1 MVFPTH
7 CSSRRRPS
15 AWDGTSGYS
24 PDTRVWVSRRP
35 QAPGGKPKGP
45 PSGKAGKPTWEADEN
60 QKQHPLR
67 GSARAVKRGLEGG
80 VASEEMDATDP
91 VENTPKELEEM
102 EDTETRWKRSATQDV
117 AREMNEM
124 L

>member
-1 MVFPTH
+1 MF
-7 CSSRRRPS
+7 SFL
-15 AWDGTSGYS
+15 
-24 PDTRVWVSRRP
+24 
-35 QAPGGKPKGP
+35 K
-45 PSGKAGKPTWEADEN
+45 
-60 QKQHPLR
+60 
-67 GSARAVKRGLEGG
+67 AVKRGLEGG